1 MAKSKIEW
9 TERTINV
16 FRGCTRV
23 SEGCRNCY
31 AERLAARFATE
42 GNPYEGYAGFVQ
54 TKNGK
59 QPRWTGKV
67 EVIEKMMDAPLNI
80 KQNSLIFINSMS
92 DTFHEDIPDE
102 AIIRLFEVMELCNG
116 NYTYAHHHFQILTKR
131 PQRMLEMWKSGKLRY
146 SRNIWMGVSVEDVA
160 TVQRCEIFKDMG
172 ARVQW
177 VSAEPLLED
186 ISEAIESY
194 LPYVD
199 WLVCGGE
206 SGPRARPMQPQ
217 WAWNLYM
224 ATASYGTRYFFKQHG
239 GRKDKG
245 AKVLYN
251 PYPQNDD
258 KVPVPNEYPFGWK
271 FDE

>member
-1 MAKSKIEW
+1 MAKTKIEW
-9 TERTINV
+9 THRTVNV

-42 GNPYEGYAGFVQ
+42 GNPYEGFSEFVD
-54 TKNGK
+54 TADGYRE
-59 QPRWTGKV
+59 PRWTGKV

-80 KQNSLIFINSMS
+80 KKNSLIFINSMS

-102 AIIRLFEVMELCNG
+102 AIIRLFEVMQLCNG
-116 NYTYAHHHFQILTKR
+116 EYSEIHHHFQILTKR
-131 PQRMLEMWKSGKLRY
+131 PQRMLELWKSGKLPY
-146 SRNIWMGVSVEDVA
+146 SDNIWMGVSVEDCK
-160 TVQRCEIFKDMG
+160 TVERCEIFKDMG

-186 ISEAIESY
+186 ISEAIEPY
-194 LPYVD
+194 LYFVD

-217 WAWNLYM
+217 WAWDLYM
-224 ATASYGTRYFFKQHG
+224 ATAGHNTRYFFKQMG

-245 AKVLYN
+245 VKTLSN
-251 PYPQNDD
+251 PKYPDMLPITNQ
-258 KVPVPNEYPFGWK
+258 YPFGWR